1 MTPDYGA
8 VRSLTS
14 LCPSVRLGPD
24 RKEVRYVTLFGGAMT
39 HSHKLRLSA
48 ALLVLG
54 VTAAAM
60 LAAGAAAQP
69 PFKERFH
76 NEGTFVDED
85 FCGAGLTVDGTFVED
100 ASLLVVA
107 QGPDRL
113 AYFLEHIITTTTF
126 TNRANGK
133 TVTLES
139 RVLRKDLRVTDN
151 GDGTLTI
158 LNLATGNDVFYGP
171 DGKAIGRNPGQ
182 IRLEILVNHSGTP
195 TDPSD
200 DVFLGE
206 ELVKG
211 STGRSDDFCEVAV
224 PALS

>member
-1 MTPDYGA
+1 M
-8 VRSLTS
+8 R
-14 LCPSVRLGPD
+14 
-24 RKEVRYVTLFGGAMT
+24 
-39 HSHKLRLSA
+39 HSRKLRLGVLFALGA
-48 ALLVLG
+48 A
-54 VTAAAM
+54 TATAV
-60 LAAGAAAQP
+60 LAATASAEP
-69 PFKERFH
+69 PFKERFQ
-76 NEGTFVDED
+76 NEGTFVEEN

-100 ASLLVVA
+100 VSLMVVA
-107 QGPDRL
+107 HGPDGL
-113 AYFLEHIITTTTF
+113 LYFLEHISTTVVF

-139 RVLRKDLRVTDN
+139 SVLRKDLRVTDN

-158 LNLATGNDVFYGP
+158 LGLATGNDVFYGP
-171 DGKAIGRNPGQ
+171 DGKVIGRNPGQ
-182 IRLEILVNHSGTP
+182 VRVEILVDHSGTP

-211 STGRSDDFCEVAV
+211 STGRNDDFCEAAV

>member
-1 MTPDYGA
+1 M
-8 VRSLTS
+8 R
-14 LCPSVRLGPD
+14 
-24 RKEVRYVTLFGGAMT
+24 
-39 HSHKLRLSA
+39 HSRKLRLSA
-48 ALLVLG
+48 LLALG

-60 LAAGAAAQP
+60 LAAGAGAQP

-76 NEGTFVDED
+76 DEGTFVDED
-85 FCGAGLTVDGTFVED
+85 FCGAGLTVDGTFVVD
-100 ASLLVVA
+100 GSLLVVA
-107 QGPDRL
+107 HGPDGL
-113 AYFLEHIITTTTF
+113 AYFLEHISATTTN

-133 TVTLES
+133 TVTVDS
-139 RVLRKDLRVTDN
+139 IVVNKDLRVTDN

-158 LNLATGNDVFYGP
+158 LALATGNDVFYGP

-182 IRLEILVNHSGTP
+182 IRFEILVDHGGTP

-200 DVFLGE
+200 DV
-206 ELVKG
+206 ELDFRLVRE

>member
-1 MTPDYGA
+1 M
-8 VRSLTS
+8 R
-14 LCPSVRLGPD
+14 
-24 RKEVRYVTLFGGAMT
+24 
-39 HSHKLRLSA
+39 HSRKLRLSA
-48 ALLVLG
+48 LLALG

-76 NEGTFVDED
+76 DEGTFVDED
-85 FCGAGLTVDGTFVED
+85 FCGAGLTVDGTFVTD
-100 ASLLVVA
+100 GSLLVVA
-107 QGPDRL
+107 HGPDGL
-113 AYFLEHIITTTTF
+113 AYFLEHLTITVVF

-133 TVTLES
+133 TVTLTVV
-139 RVLRKDLRVTDN
+139 RVNHDLRVTDN

-158 LNLATGNDVFYGP
+158 LFLATGNDVFYGP
-171 DGKAIGRNPGQ
+171 DGEVIGRDPGQ
-182 IRLEILVNHSGTP
+182 IRREFLVDHGGTP

-200 DVFLGE
+200 DEFLTE

-211 STGRSDDFCEVAV
+211 STGRSDDFCEAAV

>member
-1 MTPDYGA
+1 M
-8 VRSLTS
+8 R
-14 LCPSVRLGPD
+14 
-24 RKEVRYVTLFGGAMT
+24 
-39 HSHKLRLSA
+39 HSRKLRLSA
-48 ALLVLG
+48 LLALG

-76 NEGTFVDED
+76 EEGTFVDED
-85 FCGAGLTVDGTFVED
+85 FCGAGLTVDGTFVVD
-100 ASLLVVA
+100 GSVLGVA
-107 QGPDRL
+107 HGPDGL
-113 AYFLEHIITTTTF
+113 VYFLAHISQTTTF

-133 TVTLES
+133 TVTVDS
-139 RVLRKDLRVTDN
+139 RVVNKDLRVTDN

-158 LNLATGNDVFYGP
+158 LLLATGNDVFYGP

-182 IRLEILVNHSGTP
+182 IRLEVLVDHSGTP

-200 DVFLGE
+200 DVFLAE

-211 STGRSDDFCEVAV
+211 STGRSDDFCEAAV

>member
-1 MTPDYGA
+1 M
-8 VRSLTS
+8 R
-14 LCPSVRLGPD
+14 
-24 RKEVRYVTLFGGAMT
+24 
-39 HSHKLRLSA
+39 HSRKLRLGV
-48 ALLVLG
+48 LLALG

-76 NEGTFVDED
+76 DEGTFVDED
-85 FCGAGLTVDGTFVED
+85 FCGAGITVDGTFVTD
-100 ASLLVVA
+100 GSLLVVA
-107 QGPDRL
+107 HGPDGL
-113 AYFLEHIITTTTF
+113 AYFLEHLTITVVF

-133 TVTLES
+133 TVTLTVV
-139 RVLRKDLRVTDN
+139 RVNKDLRVTDN

-158 LNLATGNDVFYGP
+158 LALATGNDVFYGP

-182 IRLEILVNHSGTP
+182 IRFEILVDHAGTP

-200 DVFLGE
+200 DVFLADLGV
-206 ELVKG
+206 VKG
-211 STGRSDDFCEVAV
+211 STGRSDGFCETAV